1 MSDHHHHNSGSGFLN
16 GLVLGALVGAGL
28 VFFLGTKRG
37 KELTEEIKEKGLSV
51 FDDFEEVFSEIE
63 EDAAPP
69 PQQTPT
75 PPPPA
80 QATSGN
86 GNGSSQP
93 PSYIEALQAQGRRFF
108 HGIPKRR

>member
-1 MSDHHHHNSGSGFLN
+1 MSDHHHHNNGSGFLN
-16 GLVLGALVGAGL
+16 GLVLGAILGAGL

-37 KELTEEIKEKGLSV
+37 KELAEEVKEKGLSV

-63 EDAAPP
+63 EDAPP
-69 PQQTPT
+69 TV
-75 PPPPA
+75 PPPA
-80 QATSGN
+80 AETPQSSTTN